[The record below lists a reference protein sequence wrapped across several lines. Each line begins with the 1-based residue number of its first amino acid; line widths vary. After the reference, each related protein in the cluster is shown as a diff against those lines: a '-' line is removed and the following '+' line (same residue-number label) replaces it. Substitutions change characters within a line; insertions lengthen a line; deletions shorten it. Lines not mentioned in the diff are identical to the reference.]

1 MSTVIS
7 CSLLSGRP
15 ADAPSRSSGN
25 RAPPTTGKAAAVSLS
40 SFQRQSRPSSVCCAS
55 NPKGDQH
62 VPKTDLPPFGIS
74 PVALL
79 HPGSPQGER
88 WGIHERADN
97 VSMWF
102 EVPGLSKE
110 DLLVELDEDVL
121 VIRKMKTKAEIEAAT
136 ADAVASGSS
145 KDAAGAAAHDGD
157 MYARLLVPAG
167 YNKETI
173 KAELASG
180 VLKVHIRKVMECARR
195 RINVNIDVK

>member
-15 ADAPSRSSGN
+15 AAAPSRSSGN
-25 RAPPTTGKAAAVSLS
+25 RFPPTTGKAAAVALPC
-40 SFQRQSRPSSVCCAS
+40 FQRQSRPSSVCCAS

-62 VPKTDLPPFGIS
+62 VPKTDLPPFSIS

-79 HPGSPQGER
+79 RPGSPQGER
-88 WGIHERADN
+88 WQIKEGPEA

-110 DLLVELDEDVL
+110 DLVVELDEDVL
-121 VIRKMKTKAEIEAAT
+121 VIRKMKAKAETAAGT
-136 ADAVASGSS
+136 TDAGGSASS
-145 KDAAGAAAHDGD
+145 KDAAGAAVQDGD

-167 YNKETI
+167 YNKETA

-180 VLKVHIRKVMECARR
+180 VLKVTIDKVKELARR
-195 RINVNIDVK
+195 RISVDIDVK

>member
-15 ADAPSRSSGN
+15 AAAPSRSSGN
-25 RAPPTTGKAAAVSLS
+25 RLPPTTGKAAGVALS
-40 SFQRQSRPSSVCCAS
+40 CFQRQSRPSSVCCAS

-62 VPKTDLPPFGIS
+62 VPKTDLPPFSIS

-88 WGIHERADN
+88 WQIKEGPEA

-110 DLLVELDEDVL
+110 DLVVELDEDVL
-121 VIRKMKTKAEIEAAT
+121 VIRRMKAKAETAAAT
-136 ADAVASGSS
+136 TDTL
-145 KDAAGAAAHDGD
+145 AAARAPRTRPG
-157 MYARLLVPAG
+157 RQRKTVTCTRG
-167 YNKETI
+167 Y
-173 KAELASG
+173 SS
-180 VLKVHIRKVMECARR
+180 RR
-195 RINVNIDVK
+195 ATTRRPPGRSSPPEF